1 MEWIV
6 LCIAII
12 SLVSSCF
19 YLKNRDYGIATAGLE
34 LSALSF
40 VLFALMI

>member
-1 MEWIV
+1 MEWVV
-6 LCIAII
+6 LCIAVI

-19 YLKNRDYGIATAGLE
+19 WMKNHDYGIATAGFE

-40 VLFALMI
+40 VIFSLMI